1 METAVIYV
9 ETTIPSFYTETRT
22 DLETRVRRDWTRE
35 WWHMRKDGQILVTS
49 AVVLNELKRIPDATR
64 REASLNLVK
73 PLELVPYDEQVA
85 DLAELYIHHRL
96 MPREV
101 GGDADHLALAS
112 LRRCDM
118 LVTWNC
124 RHLANANKIAHIRKV
139 NAWMELPTP
148 LLVTPLELIER
159 I

>member
-1 METAVIYV
+1 METTVIYI
-9 ETTIPSFYTETRT
+9 ETTIPSFYTETRI
-22 DLETRVRRDWTRE
+22 DLEARVRRDWTRE
-35 WWHMRKDGQILVTS
+35 WWHMRKAGQLLVTS
-49 AVVLNELKRIPDATR
+49 SVVLDELQRIPDSTR
-64 REASLNLVK
+64 REASLNLVA

-96 MPREV
+96 MPPET

-112 LRRCDM
+112 LRTCDM

-124 RHLANANKIAHIRKV
+124 RHLANANKVAHVRKV
-139 NAWMELPTP
+139 NAWMGLPTP
-148 LLVTPLELIER
+148 LLVTPLELIGR